1 LIKSLLSPKNTS
13 MAQFLKKKYSNL
25 DHKGMLSVDYGT
37 KVVGLA
43 TFCEG
48 RDPYPL
54 PFGRIIYKDDETL
67 ITEIQNILRSE
78 ELNMIILGVPY
89 LTDGQA
95 TKMTTKIL
103 NFAKKFED
111 QIPGTPLFLQ
121 DETLSTFEAKE
132 RMKQMPQYNFKVDM
146 KKIDE
151 LAAAIILEAFV
162 EKINLDQ
169 SN

>member
-1 LIKSLLSPKNTS
+1 MTQL
-13 MAQFLKKKYSNL
+13 LKKKHSNL
-25 DHKGMLSVDYGT
+25 GDSAMLSVDYGT

-43 TFCEG
+43 TYCEG
-48 RDPYPL
+48 KDPYPL
-54 PFGRIIYKDDETL
+54 PFGRVIYKDDETL
-67 ITEIQNILRSE
+67 ITEIQSIIHSE

-89 LTDGQA
+89 LTDGQP
-95 TKMTTKIL
+95 TKMTKKIL
-103 NFAKKFED
+103 HFAKKCEH
-111 QIPGTPLFLQ
+111 QIPQIPFFLQ

-132 RMKQMPQYNFKVDM
+132 RMKQMPQYNFKVDL

-151 LAAAIILEAFV
+151 LAATIILEAFI